1 MTWTKRLQ
9 IENKRLSFCRA
20 YSVGWVVFFNF
31 SQKLHVEKALAQ
43 FQSHFKFSK
52 MYKKWL
58 LTFVYRWAGCPTDTI
73 EQGFVVLNL
82 ICVRKLMGP
91 NDSAKFKSLASIL
104 NILNRSVITKFSEHQ
119 FQRTKCHKSPIQECN
134 NTLFANS
141 QLRWNVYSNKKHVH
155 TNKSLCVFFIRKTQL
170 LKVWLYAELRKG
182 WLDGKAVASYG
193 NKNETETSPSVIS
206 NILIRGQVIPCPNLV
221 CENFIFCLFHK
232 LSRQVK
238 TYIYWL

>member
-155 TNKSLCVFFIRKTQL
+155 TNKSLSVSFLLEKLNYSKYDCMLNCERVGWMGKLLLRMAIKTRL
-170 LKVWLYAELRKG
+170 RHHRVWYLISLFEARL
-182 WLDGKAVASYG
+182 
-193 NKNETETSPSVIS
+193 SPAPI
-206 NILIRGQVIPCPNLV
+206 
-221 CENFIFCLFHK
+221 
-232 LSRQVK
+232 
-238 TYIYWL
+238 